1 MVTQEILDNDFRNIN
16 KPSADA
22 FNRGDQQ
29 IRANCDMTVLELI
42 DVTDRRHPIPVDPIS
57 KSFEDNHIDKSKI
70 EIGGNIIDL
79 NQIKKDVA
87 FITSQDKEF
96 IFHQLVS

>member
-1 MVTQEILDNDFRNIN
+1 
-16 KPSADA
+16 
-22 FNRGDQQ
+22 
-29 IRANCDMTVLELI
+29 MTVLELI

-57 KSFEDNHIDKSKI
+57 KSFDDNHSDKSKI

-79 NQIKKDVA
+79 HQIKQDIA

-96 IFHQLVS
+96 VFHQLVSLKIFDIKLSKRVVNLSCLSGVFAI

>member
-1 MVTQEILDNDFRNIN
+1 
-16 KPSADA
+16 
-22 FNRGDQQ
+22 
-29 IRANCDMTVLELI
+29 MTVLELI

-57 KSFEDNHIDKSKI
+57 KSFDDNHDDKSKI

-79 NQIKKDVA
+79 HQIKQDIA

-96 IFHQLVS
+96 VFHQLVS